1 MKKIIISLCA
11 FLCAFGISLAQDIES
26 VTELYNKAAL
36 AVNDNKEEAIT
47 LFEQVLEQATALG
60 EQGAEMVEQSKG
72 ILPKLYLAVGK
83 AAAGN
88 GDFNAALEKIS
99 KAAQL
104 AEEFGDAESKADAEE
119 IIPKVYVQQGADLVK
134 AGDLD
139 GAVAAFEKA
148 LQLGQTEIAGKQ
160 LSNIYVK
167 KAAACQKAKD
177 LKGAVEAAQKSV
189 EYLDNPNAQKIIGL
203 CSLSLKQNKV
213 AADALEAYLAMK
225 PDAKDKVQIIYQL
238 GTALVATGENGKAC
252 GYFKQIAQDAKWG
265 EAARYQLTTLK
276 CN

>member
-1 MKKIIISLCA
+1 MKKIIVSLCA
-11 FLCAFGISLAQDIES
+11 FLCALGISSAQDIES
-26 VTELYNKAAL
+26 VTELYNKAAVT
-36 AVNDNKEEAIT
+36 VNDNKEEAIT
-47 LFEQVLEQATALG
+47 LFEQVLEQAAALG
-60 EQGAEMVEQSKG
+60 EQGAEMVEQSQN

-83 AAAGN
+83 SAVSG
-88 GDFNAALEKIS
+88 GDFNGALEKFS

-104 AEEFGDAESKADAEE
+104 AEKFGDAEIQADVEA
-119 IIPKVYVQQGADLVK
+119 IIPKVYVQQGSTLLK
-134 AGDLD
+134 GGDMD
-139 GAVAAFEKA
+139 GAIAAFEKA
-148 LQLGQTEIAGKQ
+148 MQLGQTEIAGKQ

-177 LKGAVEAAQKSV
+177 MKGAVEAAQKSV

-225 PDAKDKVQIIYQL
+225 PDAQDKVQIIYQL

>member
-1 MKKIIISLCA
+1 MKKIIVSFCV
-11 FLCAFGISLAQDIES
+11 FLCALGISTAQDLES
-26 VTELYNKAAL
+26 VTELYNKAA
-36 AVNDNKEEAIT
+36 AVVADNKAEAIT
-47 LFEQVLEQATALG
+47 LFEQVLEQAAALG
-60 EQGAEMVEQSKG
+60 EDGAEMISQSQG

-83 AAAGN
+83 DAFGT
-88 GDFNAALEKIS
+88 GDFRSAIEKIS

-104 AEEFGDAESKADAEE
+104 AEKFGDAETQGDAESV
-119 IIPKVYVQQGADLVK
+119 IPKLYIQQGASLVK
-134 AGDLD
+134 AGDVD
-139 GAVAAFEKA
+139 GAVASFEQA
-148 LQLGQTEIAGKQ
+148 LNLGETEIAAKQ

-189 EYLDNPNAQKIIGL
+189 EYLDNPNGQKIIGL
-203 CSLSLKQNKV
+203 ASLALKQNKQ
-213 AADALEAYLAMK
+213 AADALEAYLALS

-238 GTALVATGENGKAC
+238 GTALVASGENGKAC